1 MCRSTSSATPG
12 ARGPTRSDRA
22 TRRASLRC
30 ARLARARGAALP
42 QRPRRRGRDPPQRPL
57 RSAPAAEAEQRLGD
71 VAHLDLLRALGDP
84 VAAVVAVDVLERLSA
99 GGAHAPVGLGR
110 PGGPPADEPGWP
122 GGCQRE
128 GGAWP
133 GPPPPPRPPPPRPP

>member
-84 VAAVVAVDVLERLSA
+84 VAAVVAGDVLGGVAARVADPAVGPGRA
-99 GGAHAPVGLGR
+99 G
-110 PGGPPADEPGWP
+110 GGPPDEAGWR
-122 GGCQRE
+122 GSCT
-128 GGAWP
+128 
-133 GPPPPPRPPPPRPP
+133 